1 MTMSE
6 SVWRVNLTAAVYLYP
21 MEQALNLRQLCQAL
35 ENWAP
40 LSLQEDY
47 DNAGLLVGNYQMA
60 VSGVLVSL
68 DLTEAVIDEALAR
81 NCNVVVSH
89 HPIIFGKLKR
99 LTESNYVE
107 RCVAKAIRSGVALY
121 AIHTNLDHLQ
131 AGVSARM
138 AAELQLINGRV
149 LQPKKGVLRKLV
161 TFVPH
166 AQLEAVREALFAA
179 GAGHIGKYSKAS
191 FGNEGVGTFL
201 PGEAANP
208 FSGERGKLQLEP
220 ETRLEVLYPHWRE
233 RAVLEALFK
242 NHPYEEVAYDLI
254 ALANSTADFG
264 AGYLA
269 ELPQAMTALDFLQL
283 LKKRFGGMV
292 RYTDLPQKP
301 VQKIA
306 LCGGSGSFLLPDAIS
321 AGADVLVTADFKYH
335 QFFDADG
342 KILIADLGHFE
353 TEQFT
358 KDLIAN
364 YLSEK
369 FTTFAVLISE
379 TKTNP
384 VNYL

>member
-1 MTMSE
+1 MQQPI
-6 SVWRVNLTAAVYLYP
+6 LLH
-21 MEQALNLRQLCQAL
+21 QLCATL
-35 ENWAP
+35 EGWAP
-40 LSLQEDY
+40 LALQEDY
-47 DNAGLLVGNYQMA
+47 DNAGLLVGDRQMP

-68 DLTEAVIDEALAR
+68 DLTEAVINEALSR
-81 NCNVVVSH
+81 GCNVVVSH

-138 AAELQLINGRV
+138 AAELQLWHGRV

-161 TFVPH
+161 TYVPH
-166 AQLEAVREALFAA
+166 ARVEQVREALFAA
-179 GAGHIGKYSKAS
+179 GAGHLGNYAKAS
-191 FGNEGVGTFL
+191 FGSEGIGTFL
-201 PGEAANP
+201 PGDAANP
-208 FSGERGKLQLEP
+208 FSGERGKLQFEP
-220 ETRLEVLYPHWRE
+220 ETRLEVLYPVWRE
-233 RAVLEALFK
+233 RKLLEALFAA
-242 NHPYEEVAYDLI
+242 HPYEEVAYDLLP
-254 ALANSTADFG
+254 LANATADFG

-269 ELPQAMTALDFLQL
+269 ELPQPMPALDFLQL
-283 LKKRFGGMV
+283 LKARFGGTV

-306 LCGGSGSFLLPDAIS
+306 LCGGSGSFLLPDAIR

-342 KILIADLGHFE
+342 HILIADLGHYE

>member
-1 MTMSE
+1 MAQHPRE
-6 SVWRVNLTAAVYLYP
+6 LYIYP
-21 MEQALNLRQLCQAL
+21 MQSTTRLNDLCRLL
-35 ENWAP
+35 EAWAP
-40 LSLQEDY
+40 LALQEDY
-47 DNAGLLVGNYQMA
+47 DNAGLLVGDRNQA
-60 VSGVLVSL
+60 VAGVLVSL

-81 NCNVVVSH
+81 GCNVVVSH

-107 RCVAKAIRSGVALY
+107 RCVAKAIRAGVALY

-138 AAELQLINGRV
+138 AAELQLVNGRV
-149 LQPKKGVLRKLV
+149 LQPKKGILRKLV
-161 TFVPH
+161 TFVPN
-166 AQLEAVREALFAA
+166 AQLEVVREALFAA
-179 GAGHIGKYSKAS
+179 GAGNIGKYAKAS
-191 FGNEGVGTFL
+191 FGSTGTGTFL
-201 PGEAANP
+201 PGEESNP
-208 FSGERGKLQLEP
+208 FSGEKGVMQYEP
-220 ETRLEVLYPHWRE
+220 ETRLELLYPIWRE
-233 RAVLEALFK
+233 SAVLEALF
-242 NHPYEEVAYDLI
+242 NAHPYEEVAYNLLS
-254 ALANSTADFG
+254 LANATADFG

-269 ELPQAMTALDFLQL
+269 ELPEPMPAMAFLEL
-283 LKKRFGGMV
+283 LKSKFGGMI
-292 RYTDLPQKP
+292 RYTELPQTP

-306 LCGGSGSFLLPDAIS
+306 LCGGSGSFLLPDALR

-335 QFFDADG
+335 QFFDADNR
-342 KILIADLGHFE
+342 ILIADLGHYE
-353 TEQFT
+353 TEQYT

>member
-1 MTMSE
+1 MHVQHANSL
-6 SVWRVNLTAAVYLYP
+6 SFAVLPLYLYP
-21 MEQALNLRQLCQAL
+21 MQQPMLLHQLCTVL
-35 ENWAP
+35 EDWAP
-40 LSLQEDY
+40 LALQEDY
-47 DNAGLLVGNYQMA
+47 DNAGLLVGNRQMQ

-81 NCNVVVSH
+81 GCNVVVSH
-89 HPIIFGKLKR
+89 HPVIFGKLKR

-107 RCVAKAIRSGVALY
+107 RSVAKAIRSGVALY

-138 AAELQLINGRV
+138 AAELQLLNGKV

-166 AQLEAVREALFAA
+166 AQLEPVREALFAA
-179 GAGHIGKYSKAS
+179 GAGHIGPYAKAS
-191 FGNEGVGTFL
+191 FGSEGTGTFL
-201 PGEAANP
+201 PGETANP
-208 FSGERGKLQLEP
+208 FSGERGKLQFEP
-220 ETRLEVLYPHWRE
+220 ETRLEVLYPVWRE
-233 RAVLEALFK
+233 NAVLTALFAA
-242 NHPYEEVAYDLI
+242 HPYEEVAYDLLP
-254 ALANSTADFG
+254 LANATADFG

-269 ELPQAMTALDFLQL
+269 ELPHPMPAIDFLEL
-283 LKKRFGGMV
+283 LKKRFGGTV
-292 RYTDLPQKP
+292 RYTDLPEHP

-306 LCGGSGSFLLPDAIS
+306 LCGGSGSFLLPDAIR

-342 KILIADLGHFE
+342 RILIADLGHYE

>member
-1 MTMSE
+1 MHHAIP
-6 SVWRVNLTAAVYLYP
+6 LH
-21 MEQALNLRQLCQAL
+21 QLCRAL
-35 ENWAP
+35 EAWAP
-40 LSLQEDY
+40 LALQEDY
-47 DNAGLLVGNYQMA
+47 DNAGLLVGQPHME
-60 VSGVLVSL
+60 VRGILVSL

-81 NCNVVVSH
+81 GCNVVVSH

-99 LTESNYVE
+99 LTDSNYVE
-107 RCVAKAIRSGVALY
+107 RSVAKAIRAGVALY

-138 AAELQLINGRV
+138 ASELSLVNGRV
-149 LQPKKGVLRKLV
+149 LQPKKGLLRKLV
-161 TFVPH
+161 TYVPIAH
-166 AQLEAVREALFAA
+166 VEAVRAALFAA
-179 GAGHIGKYSKAS
+179 GAGEIGKYSQAS
-191 FGNEGVGTFL
+191 FGSEGTGTFL
-201 PGEAANP
+201 PGEGSNP
-208 FSGERGKLQLEP
+208 FSGQRGQLQYEP
-220 ETRLEVLYPHWRE
+220 ETRLEVLYPVWRE
-233 RAVLEALFK
+233 AALLAALLAA
-242 NHPYEEVAYDLI
+242 HPYEEVAYDLLP
-254 ALANSTADFG
+254 LANATSDYG

-269 ELPQAMTALDFLQL
+269 ELPQAMPAIDFLHL
-283 LKKRFGGMV
+283 LKNRFGGGL
-292 RYTDLPQKP
+292 RYTALPEKP

-306 LCGGSGSFLLPDAIS
+306 LCGGSGSFLLPDAIR

-335 QFFDADG
+335 QFFDADNR
-342 KILIADLGHFE
+342 ILIADLGHYE

>member
-1 MTMSE
+1 M
-6 SVWRVNLTAAVYLYP
+6 
-21 MEQALNLRQLCQAL
+21 L
-35 ENWAP
+35 EGWAP
-40 LSLQEDY
+40 LALQEDY
-47 DNAGLLVGNYQMA
+47 DNAGLLVGDRQMP

-68 DLTEAVIDEALAR
+68 DLTESVIDEALAR
-81 NCNVVVSH
+81 GCNVVVSH
-89 HPIIFGKLKR
+89 HPVIFGKLKR

-107 RCVAKAIRSGVALY
+107 RSVAKAIRSGVALY

-138 AAELQLINGRV
+138 AAELGLINGRV
-149 LQPKKGVLRKLV
+149 LQPKKGILRTLV
-161 TFVPH
+161 TYVPH
-166 AQLEAVREALFAA
+166 AQLEQVREALFAA
-179 GAGHIGKYSKAS
+179 GAGHVGNYAKAS
-191 FGNEGVGTFL
+191 FGSEGTGTFL
-201 PGEAANP
+201 PGETANP
-208 FSGERGKLQLEP
+208 FSGERGRLQLEP
-220 ETRLEVLYPHWRE
+220 ETRLELLYPFWRE
-233 RAVLEALFK
+233 NAVLAALFAA
-242 NHPYEEVAYDLI
+242 HPYEEVAYNLLP
-254 ALANSTADFG
+254 LANATSDYG

-269 ELPQAMTALDFLQL
+269 ELPQPMQAFDFLNL
-283 LKKRFGGMV
+283 LKVRFGGTV
-292 RYTDLPQKP
+292 RYTEPTSNS
-301 VQKIA
+301 VRKIA
-306 LCGGSGSFLLPDAIS
+306 LCGGSGSFLLPDAIR

-342 KILIADLGHFE
+342 RILIADLGHYE